1 MEKEILAC
9 IDNKNIKF
17 LHSGQISKYIFP
29 MERNEAHQKKISH
42 IIIRLFIVS
51 ISPNNEILFLVQ
63 KRNKKKKQ
71 FPEYFT
77 DSASGHVIY
86 KKNLNLNN
94 IKENAKRELEE
105 EFGVSPNSIKRM
117 KFYDLNAESNN
128 TTTEIAYTFL
138 GLVKYNTELK
148 PNPEELEIKESR
160 FYTKKELINLL
171 ENEQSIDYSKKI
183 WEKIAELDIFKY
195 FGLNDDFK
203 SNEKTKKEI
212 VLFIGRFQPLHH
224 GHIYILNYLL
234 KNFNLIKIGIGSSQ
248 LSNTKSDPFTSKE
261 RIQFIQA
268 ALEKRGISSEKYKIY
283 EIPDIFNAKKWVN
296 HVVSIVGNFDA
307 IFSNSEW
314 VRQLFQNQGYRL
326 GRKLI
331 IFKKKYNGS
340 NIRKLIN
347 KKNSNWKRLVPKEI
361 FQLIIEFG
369 GIQRIKQLYNTQ
381 KLS

>member
-9 IDNKNIKF
+9 IENKNIKF

-29 MERNEAHQKKISH
+29 MERHEAHQKKISH

-51 ISPNNEILFLVQ
+51 ISPDNKILYLVQ

-105 EFGVSPNSIKRM
+105 EFGIPPKSVKRM
-117 KFYDLNAESNN
+117 KFYDLNVESNN
-128 TTTEIAYTFL
+128 ATTEIAYTFL
-138 GLVKYNTELK
+138 GLVQYNTELK
-148 PNPEELEIKESR
+148 PNLEELDIKESR

-171 ENEQSIDYSKKI
+171 ENEQSIDYSKII
-183 WEKIAELDIFKY
+183 WEKIVELDIFKY
-195 FGLNDDFK
+195 FGLNNDLK
-203 SNEKTKKEI
+203 RNVKPKKEI
-212 VLFIGRFQPLHH
+212 ALFIGRFQPLHH
-224 GHIYILNYLL
+224 GHIYVLKYLL
-234 KNFNLIKIGIGSSQ
+234 KNFSLIKIGIGSSQ
-248 LSNTKSDPFTSKE
+248 LSKTKSDPFTSKE

-268 ALEKRGISSEKYKIY
+268 ALKKREISSEKYKIY

-296 HVVSIVGNFDA
+296 HVVSVVGNFDV

-331 IFKKKYNGS
+331 VFKKKYNGS
-340 NIRKLIN
+340 NIRNLIN
-347 KKNSNWKRLVPKEI
+347 KKNSNWKSLVPKEI
-361 FQLIIEFG
+361 FLLMTEIG

-381 KLS
+381 N

>member
-1 MEKEILAC
+1 
-9 IDNKNIKF
+9 
-17 LHSGQISKYIFP
+17 
-29 MERNEAHQKKISH
+29 
-42 IIIRLFIVS
+42 
-51 ISPNNEILFLVQ
+51 
-63 KRNKKKKQ
+63 
-71 FPEYFT
+71 
-77 DSASGHVIY
+77 
-86 KKNLNLNN
+86 
-94 IKENAKRELEE
+94 
-105 EFGVSPNSIKRM
+105 
-117 KFYDLNAESNN
+117 
-128 TTTEIAYTFL
+128 
-138 GLVKYNTELK
+138 
-148 PNPEELEIKESR
+148 
-160 FYTKKELINLL
+160 
-171 ENEQSIDYSKKI
+171 
-183 WEKIAELDIFKY
+183 
-195 FGLNDDFK
+195 
-203 SNEKTKKEI
+203 
-212 VLFIGRFQPLHH
+212 
-224 GHIYILNYLL
+224 
-234 KNFNLIKIGIGSSQ
+234 
-248 LSNTKSDPFTSKE
+248 KSDPFTSKE